1 MFSVMPKNNISKA
14 RSRHLATQPLWD
26 EVYTFYT
33 LFGACPRA
41 GSRGE
46 NLTSSSVAHILTPA
60 FIAELPSSPQRG
72 KGMALPSIQLFSYA
86 NAAFFH
92 VLLALKVELTQLRID
107 IYQEMS

>member
-1 MFSVMPKNNISKA
+1 MSKNNISKA
-14 RSRHLATQPLWD
+14 LSRYLATQRLWD

-46 NLTSSSVAHILTPA
+46 SLTSSGVAHVLTPA

-72 KGMALPSIQLFSYA
+72 MGMALLSIQLSSYA
-86 NAAFFH
+86 NATFFH
-92 VLLALKVELTQLRID
+92 GLLALKVELTQLRID